1 MNNWIAMLVALGV
14 VLAIL
19 GALSA
24 RNAACMMKLYR
35 TLFPE
40 VDESNQPVKRM
51 PNDSFGSRA
60 PPDDAPTRSGS
71 PPP

>member
-1 MNNWIAMLVALGV
+1 MKDWAAMLIALGV

-40 VDESNQPVKRM
+40 MNESDQFVKRM
-51 PNDSFGSRA
+51 PNDSFGLRA
-60 PPDDAPTRSGS
+60 PPDDVATRSGS